1 MKPTYILIVKTE
13 SDGDY
18 MAINTQ
24 DLKTVRVNPEKETA
38 VVVTSSAKT
47 TLACMTKH
55 RLERFLK
62 ELNDRYNILNLPSLQ
77 YKGTSHDN
85 TILAV
90 ERDGVKTYIWP
101 KALFSVQRRGN
112 KVTIKAF
119 GDMTIELSDPE
130 RRIGPE
136 LFTRFDGLVL
146 VSSQPPVAP
155 AGQTTT

>member
-13 SDGDY
+13 SNGDY
-18 MAINTQ
+18 TAINTQ

-55 RLERFLK
+55 QLERFLK

-77 YKGTSHDN
+77 HKGTSHDN

-90 ERDGVKTYIWP
+90 EKDGVKTYIWP
-101 KALFSVQRRGN
+101 KALFSVRRRGN
-112 KVTIKAF
+112 KVIIKAF
-119 GDMTIELSDPE
+119 GDMEIELSDPE
-130 RRIGPE
+130 HRITHE
-136 LFTRFDGLVL
+136 LFIRFSGLVL
-146 VSSQPPVAP
+146 VSPQPMA
-155 AGQTTT
+155 AAA